1 MNTLGRNRTF
11 PIYKSDGTSFHDLVL
26 HKSTCESVVM
36 SLGDKITGDV
46 YYKDNTLA
54 VTMQE
59 YIKFKVNPDD
69 ANEDEVKYVLVS
81 PPTVVREGMA
91 SDNSE
96 LKGMTKYSFTFYHPM
111 CALSN
116 FPFSDV
122 AVSDD
127 EKKYLS
133 QNKTFTW
140 MGNGNDLIAKLNK
153 NLEGTQWVV
162 VSSGDAS
169 TNAILSK
176 FPSQVQAKKT
186 EGEKSDVLSFDKN
199 FISDVLKVF
208 YDNWGIPFVIDSLKP
223 NEYFDDNN
231 VDYYSLEG
239 GSKRFVIVFGNPTNT
254 ILDDNDNEFVFR
266 FGQGVGLKNNSRTQK
281 NNKIITRIA
290 GYGSENNIPYGYP
303 QIIWYGDQTW
313 DYTINNDST
322 DQNSFQ
328 IYRGI
333 VNGQYVKLI
342 KHPFTRKNLMPTV
355 YVESVFNKVSPYAVR
370 TLPSGAITANPNY
383 DPDIE
388 IVDYY
393 DAVDDANIQYP
404 NPIVPSSP
412 SFEIHQFENIKPQLG
427 DKYVVAI
434 SAYDEKEKDSISIQA
449 FTAFINGEIAA
460 ATADNDGIT
469 ARYLTEM
476 LAAFNESMQETPH
489 QNVQRGYT
497 GGSYTYEWIL
507 RFDGNYCEAFY
518 NSPVTTFTKVI
529 KVDNQAVV
537 WDDSIGDDGNYKQ
550 SYFKMTIQQLEFDL
564 YACASITES
573 MQINMRSGACMGC
586 TFDVQ
591 VDWDDYKKNFYDAN
605 GDFAPTGSQRD
616 YTKYPDSSQGQITL
630 VVAKDTDTFGTI
642 LPDSYRT
649 VAAND
654 AFVILGISLPQSYVT
669 AAQVRLDEAMKE
681 YMLENNVYYYDY
693 PLKFDEHFL
702 ATHNNILAQIRNN
715 VGIKFIYGDEPAKRL
730 FVKQMTIKYGDA
742 PLPTYDIVLTDD
754 IEIVLN
760 SVGQVTDDV
769 SRMRVQMSELQKYY
783 GINIENVINE
793 KLSRVEDDIAK
804 GRITFQQ
811 GLDAIGR
818 VIFSDE
824 IKSKGFVQGMTDQGR
839 GWRIDAQGNAEFE
852 SLRCRSYL
860 EVIELLIN
868 RLQAQEGD
876 TLFTDNDQITFVE
889 EKTYNETTYYKLTL
903 KEKWNGYTTCQKV
916 GNIIK
921 GIINTLAANA
931 GNVSDVTPQQ
941 SVESDGDNKY
951 FTSWMRVINPAD
963 VGDAV
968 GNNQI
973 CVVLYGDSDT
983 PANKNFAPCEL
994 MNIARW
1000 GCSLNPNEQG
1010 ITEAEKAD
1018 RKRRQNLFYIST
1030 SDGRLVKLN
1039 GVNAPKLSDGNYGTT
1054 LGELPDFVKAYS
1066 AVAARLVDGGD
1077 YLYAQGIVVG
1087 DFIKIDKQ
1095 GVPITNYVDKGEW
1108 QNNTEYLCNEY
1119 DENAMQ
1125 YETHDVWHNNAYWR
1139 CLQHQPVTSGG
1150 TTRYYEPTDANS
1162 AYWKKLMY
1170 SQQGQH
1176 GYNSATLIIYKRSA
1190 SEPASN
1196 DKPLDLT
1203 YYFSTGSASGNMN
1216 GWSWEIPTANGL
1228 PCWTRQVFIS
1238 SRSDTEEI
1246 PSGNW
1251 GNPQALVEDG
1261 ISYEIQVPVESI
1273 RFASGQTAYTL
1284 NGDANFFKKSGSASK
1299 VQTQFYYAVYK
1310 RTGNSYVKVASGQAN
1325 KYTFSNLSVPSTID
1339 AITVYIFDASYS
1351 GTTPETNGYL
1361 AKAEI
1366 KVNKDGESPYF
1377 ADLDNEMDSIACA
1390 TDGKPSSPQTVQTN
1404 VSLFYGTT
1412 PLSFTI
1418 SVHDNTPSGAAYTN
1432 GTQKN
1437 GITITWD
1444 NSTGNVQVAFAT
1456 STAMDTVKT
1465 FCITLTTTHNGAT
1478 VTRDL
1483 YFVVNCVRAAAD
1495 GSPAVLYKLMPS
1507 TSSIKRDKSN
1517 NLTPSSPM
1525 TCDVQKVVG
1534 NNTPTR
1540 ATTSDGTLRYM
1551 VDGDIT
1557 SSSQGTAITINSG
1570 TVAYSSSNKYITFA
1584 FFVGSTLVDKEK
1596 VLIIYDGSDGEDV
1609 AIAYA
1614 SPATKSVTCKPS
1626 GGVFAMVY
1634 WNVDFSL
1641 FVGTTQATVTSVS
1654 LVGSLPNGVSLS
1666 QIDTDTYEITV
1677 RTSATAIGLSSAL
1690 VFNVSGTLNG
1700 VTYTSKVSVSIIPA
1714 RMGNDGDDGV
1724 NYDIVLT
1731 IAQAKVDSDNIVAAE
1746 LAGYAYKYEGS
1757 TQTALSGATIRYGY
1771 VLNDSD
1777 TYTTTTTNS
1786 SGFFDSQAWFYGDNI
1801 ETFGKGSPTIFA
1813 ALIIDGVIVHTE
1825 YVTLAFEGKEG
1836 KRGKMGRSFYYGEEW
1851 YDLETPLYIVTD
1863 AQAPYFKHND
1873 SYWVFNPE
1881 QNYPNGISMH
1891 DMGEPS
1897 SSDANWQIMTNDFKF
1912 IITEAIFGDF
1922 AHFGANIINGDYRY
1936 SQHGYMRGFYNQLI
1950 EANYGA
1956 NNYKNIDPLDPF
1968 GDDDLI
1974 SKSDRKVSNTSWV
1987 NGTDVIAYSSQNWYY
2002 NIIGNNCQ
2010 FAANSSPSAS
2020 QIHQKYKSGD
2030 LYFRYRSEGA
2040 STWGGWVLIS
2050 NYTFAISS
2058 NNGNT
2063 SSSPSSIS
2071 SSWTST
2077 PPATTQE
2084 KPYLWLKTAS
2094 NACQRISSKTPIFSL
2109 LKNNYYAIL
2118 IESLY
2123 EDNLNFNIH
2132 VGNETSYVQTAQMNL
2147 IKETYDYNGEQRLRV
2162 YGVFYFGGSNINNAD
2177 IWISGDRLV
2186 YFTAIYKAQFI
2197 PNLCEDL
2204 SNGRLVVNNISAR
2217 GQLHSES
2224 LYYEHIKGIGN
2235 NEIVVKDETI
2245 ITIGQQDANASITLP
2260 APTENIKGRV
2270 IEIYSGLKDDGIW
2283 RLGFDGATSQDNFGY
2298 PCGDGSS
2305 YKIANWREW
2314 NETYVKLRCNG
2325 TTWDVIKAEKVSYED
2340 NKYYVQLASK
2350 VHVNQ

>member
-1 MNTLGRNRTF
+1 MGNIGFNKMF
-11 PIYKSDGTSFHDLVL
+11 AIKNADGTPFHNLVL
-26 HKSTCESVVM
+26 RKSTVDSVVM

-59 YIKFKVNPDD
+59 YIEYKRNPDD
-69 ANEDEVKYVLVS
+69 ENEDAIKYVLVN
-81 PPTVVREGMA
+81 PPTVVRDGMA

-176 FPSQVQAKKT
+176 FPSQVQVKKT

-208 YDNWGIPFVIDSLKP
+208 YDNWGVPFVIDSLKP
-223 NEYFDDNN
+223 NEYFDDGN

-239 GSKRFVIVFGNPTNT
+239 GSKRFVIVFGNPSNT

-303 QIIWYGDQTW
+303 QIIWYGNQTW

-322 DQNSFQ
+322 NPNSFP

-383 DPDIE
+383 DPTLE

-427 DKYVVAI
+427 DKCVVAI
-434 SAYDEKEKDSISIQA
+434 SAYDEKEKDSISVQA
-449 FTAFINGEIAA
+449 FTAFMNGEIAA
-460 ATADNDGIT
+460 ATANNDGIT
-469 ARYLTEM
+469 SRYLTEM
-476 LAAFNESMQETPH
+476 LAAFNVTPH
-489 QNVQRGYT
+489 TNAQRGYT

-507 RFDGNYCEAFY
+507 KFDGNYCEAFY

-529 KVDNQAVV
+529 KVGNQAVV
-537 WDDSIGDDGNYKQ
+537 WDDSIDDDGKYKQ

-616 YTKYPDSSQGQITL
+616 YTKYPDSRQGQITL

-654 AFVILGISLPQSYVT
+654 TFVVLGISLPQSYVT

-681 YMLENNVYYYDY
+681 YMLENNVYYYEY

-715 VGIKFIYGDEPAKRL
+715 VGLKFIYGNEPAKRL

-824 IKSKGFVQGMTDQGR
+824 IKSNGFVQGMTEQGR

-903 KEKWNGYTTCQKV
+903 KEKWDGYTTCQKV

-941 SVESDGDNKY
+941 SVESDGENKY
-951 FTSWMRVINPAD
+951 FTSWMRVINPTDVAD
-963 VGDAV
+963 TV

-1039 GVNAPKLSDGNYGTT
+1039 GVNTPKLSDGNYGTT

-1361 AKAEI
+1361 AMAEI

-1412 PLSFTI
+1412 PLNFTI

-1851 YDLETPLYIVTD
+1851 YDLQTPLYIVTD

-1922 AHFGANIINGDYRY
+1922 AHFGANIINADYRY
-1936 SQHGYMRGFYNQLI
+1936 SQYGFMRGLGNVK
-1950 EANYGA
+1950 ANISDSSQ
-1956 NNYKNIDPLDPF
+1956 YKNIDPNDPF
-1968 GDDDLI
+1968 GTEEFLNDSRKIRNESFVGYEMLTPNHYSIVGCLI
-1974 SKSDRKVSNTSWV
+1974 EF
-1987 NGTDVIAYSSQNWYY
+1987 SS
-2002 NIIGNNCQ
+2002 
-2010 FAANSSPSAS
+2010 SSSS
-2020 QIHQKYKSGD
+2020 SYGHSIYESGD
-2030 LYFRYRSEGA
+2030 SYFRYKTKGA
-2040 STWGGWVLIS
+2040 YQWGSWIAFGS
-2050 NYTFAISS
+2050 DSYSFAISS
-2058 NNGNT
+2058 NKNDT
-2063 SSSPSSIS
+2063 SSSTSSF
-2071 SSWTST
+2071 SWQTY
-2077 PPATTQE
+2077 PPVPTASQ
-2084 KPYLWLKTAS
+2084 PYLWLKTGSSSCMRVSSRIANFRFEKNEWYTVEIDAEYQSSMNLSVRIGNNTRGRFIVLSS
-2094 NACQRISSKTPIFSL
+2094 NMKKYELTDNDRTIVC
-2109 LKNNYYAIL
+2109 YAIFK
-2118 IESLY
+2118 Y
-2123 EDNLNFNIH
+2123 EGVTINDANVWLSSFDGYVNF
-2132 VGNETSYVQTAQMNL
+2132 VAV
-2147 IKETYDYNGEQRLRV
+2147 
-2162 YGVFYFGGSNINNAD
+2162 
-2177 IWISGDRLV
+2177 
-2186 YFTAIYKAQFI
+2186 YKAQFV
-2197 PNLCEDL
+2197 PYLCEDL
-2204 SNGRLVVNNISAR
+2204 KAGKLVVNDIVAR
-2217 GQLHSES
+2217 GELHGES
-2224 LYYEHIKGIGN
+2224 LYFKHASAFHRVYVHDESILSIPHAHD
-2235 NEIVVKDETI
+2235 NEITTI
-2245 ITIGQQDANASITLP
+2245 VLP
-2260 APTENIKGRV
+2260 SPTESNGRV
-2270 IEIYSGLKDDGIW
+2270 IEVYSGLEDGQSW
-2283 RLGFDGATSQDNFGY
+2283 SPTWDGASS
-2298 PCGDGSS
+2298 GDYFRSFVCNTGGVGAGGTWS
-2305 YKIANWREW
+2305 A
-2314 NETYVKLRCNG
+2314 TYVKFWSDGSYWYVL
-2325 TTWDVIKAEKVSYED
+2325 KAERAIYDSD
-2340 NKYYVQLASK
+2340 NNRHLIQLISK
-2350 VHVNQ
+2350 TH